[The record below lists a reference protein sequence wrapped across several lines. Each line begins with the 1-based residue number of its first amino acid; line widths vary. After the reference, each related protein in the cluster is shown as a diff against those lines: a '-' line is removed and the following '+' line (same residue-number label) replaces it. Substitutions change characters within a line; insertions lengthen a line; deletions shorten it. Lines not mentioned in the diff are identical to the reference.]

1 MKGIRRD
8 KWGWRAYVSVG
19 TIQREKRYKPDAS
32 IKTMQA
38 WRDETRVALRKLQPE
53 TGPAGTM
60 RGDVAS
66 YLEQVRAMPTYAQ
79 RAQHLELW
87 VSELGGSTQRESI
100 GAADIRTIL
109 HRWRHAGLEP
119 ATCNKRRSALMHL
132 WTVLDGKGASNP
144 VRDVPKFTPSPSLP
158 LGRDPHGLDAKLKL
172 APRCR
177 SRACCRVLLWT
188 GMRPAELQRA
198 EPSDLDL
205 KAATVIVRTAK
216 GGRVRMVPLT
226 SQGVQAWREFD
237 REDAW
242 GKVPQ
247 GSPLGRW
254 LKKAIGSPIRVYD
267 LRHSYGTALALR
279 GTRLDVI
286 AALMGHSTLE
296 LTKRY
301 TLAAVT
307 PDAASATLRLARR
320 TDRKLPEKPRRRASH
335 AVGTRRKAS

>member
-8 KWGWRAYVSVG
+8 QWGFRAYVKVG
-19 TIQREKRYKPDAS
+19 PLQREKRFKPDATT
-32 IKTMQA
+32 KQMQA
-38 WRDETRVALRKLQPE
+38 WRDECRVALRKLHPE
-53 TGPAGTM
+53 TAPAGTL
-60 RGDVAS
+60 RGDVTR
-66 YLEQVRAMPTYAQ
+66 YLEQVRAMPTYAE
-79 RAQHLELW
+79 RSRHLDLW
-87 VSELGGSTQRESI
+87 MVELGGSTPRARI
-100 GAADIRTIL
+100 DAADIRTVL
-109 HRWRHAGLEP
+109 HRWRHSGLEP

-132 WTVLDGKGASNP
+132 WTVLDGKGERNP
-144 VRDVPKFTPSPSLP
+144 VRDVRKFPPPQSIP

-177 SRACCRVLLWT
+177 SRAACRVLLWT
-188 GMRPAELQRA
+188 GMRPYELQRA
-198 EPSDLDL
+198 EPTDLDL
-205 KAATVIVRTAK
+205 KAHTVIVRTAK

-226 SQGVQAWREFD
+226 SQGVQAWKEFD
-237 REDAW
+237 AEDAW

-254 LKKAIGSPIRVYD
+254 LKKATRQALRVYD

-307 PDAASATLRLARR
+307 PDAASATIRLARQKLAQKAGS
-320 TDRKLPEKPRRRASH
+320 RKTA
-335 AVGTRRKAS
+335 